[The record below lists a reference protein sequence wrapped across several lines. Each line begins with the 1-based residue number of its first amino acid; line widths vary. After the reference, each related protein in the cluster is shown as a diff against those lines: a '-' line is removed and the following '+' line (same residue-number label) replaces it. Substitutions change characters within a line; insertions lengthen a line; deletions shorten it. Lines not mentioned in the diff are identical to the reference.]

1 MRRRLHEWADAGHG
15 PALLRICLTAYDQII
30 GLDLDELAVDDTSGH
45 HPAQRPWPGNVQS
58 RRSSMMLLAAHVA
71 VTVVV
76 KQPFPGSEAILGTDL
91 SPGWSR
97 LALAVDE
104 VLSKLASGMATS

>member
-1 MRRRLHEWADAGHG
+1 
-15 PALLRICLTAYDQII
+15 
-30 GLDLDELAVDDTSGH
+30 
-45 HPAQRPWPGNVQS
+45 
-58 RRSSMMLLAAHVA
+58 MMLLAAHVA